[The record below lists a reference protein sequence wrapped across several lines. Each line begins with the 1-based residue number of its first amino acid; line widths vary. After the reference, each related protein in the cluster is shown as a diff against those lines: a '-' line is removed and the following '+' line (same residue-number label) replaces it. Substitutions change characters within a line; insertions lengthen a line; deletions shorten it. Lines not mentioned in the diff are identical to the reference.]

1 MGFKIRL
8 GGTSEF
14 LSKIDRKRDECKFVK
29 GWDNLD
35 AILFETF
42 KEAKA
47 ALREFSQINGFQ
59 RSRPYADGIERF
71 VSVT

>member
-1 MGFKIRL
+1 MGFKIRH

-14 LSKIDRKRDECKFVK
+14 LSKIDRKRNECKFVK

-42 KEAKA
+42 NEAKA
-47 ALREFSQINGFQ
+47 ASDAVWEIEGF
-59 RSRPYADGIERF
+59 RN
-71 VSVT
+71 SVENMN

>member
-47 ALREFSQINGFQ
+47 ASNAVWEIEGFHN
-59 RSRPYADGIERF
+59 
-71 VSVT
+71 SVENMN